1 MPEFQLEISN
11 SGVHA
16 RALKNLLSLHP
27 DQVHQLRIRR
37 HLDQLAAGAELHLVL
52 GEAVAPVAPQR
63 GFQVGVFAADRVAD
77 RHQHLLAGHAT
88 GELAVHDGL
97 ADLGREGGE
106 LEFGVGGDNVA
117 GGEGG
122 VVQVAAVIVADGLL
136 FAGDLEV
143 DAVAAKAGDADRG
156 ADGQH
161 ALAVFGVV
169 AVADPAAVG
178 AQVAAQK
185 AVVLG
190 NVGGVGQV
198 GGGEQAQG
206 QQGRLQTHR
215 KDSFLD
221 GRGRAAMMG

>member
-1 MPEFQLEISN
+1 MY
-11 SGVHA
+11 
-16 RALKNLLSLHP
+16 P
-27 DQVHQLRIRR
+27 DQIHHLRIGG

-63 GFQVGVFAADRVAD
+63 GVQIGVFAADRVAD
-77 RHQHLLAGHAT
+77 RHQHLLAGHAA
-88 GELAVHDGL
+88 GELAVGNGL
-97 ADLGREGGE
+97 ANFGREGGE
-106 LEFGVGGDNVA
+106 LELGVGGDDVA
-117 GGEGG
+117 RSEGG

-156 ADGQH
+156 AHREH

-185 AVVLG
+185 TVVFG
-190 NVGGVGQV
+190 DVGGAGQV
-198 GGGEQAQG
+198 GGGEQAHG
-206 QQGRLQTHR
+206 QQGRIQTHH
-215 KDSFLD
+215 KTPFSTAV
-221 GRGRAAMMG
+221 AARQ